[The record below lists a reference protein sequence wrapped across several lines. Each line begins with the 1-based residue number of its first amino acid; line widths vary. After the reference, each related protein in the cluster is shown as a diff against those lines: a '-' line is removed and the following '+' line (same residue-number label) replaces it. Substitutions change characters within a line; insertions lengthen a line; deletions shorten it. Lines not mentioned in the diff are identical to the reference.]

1 MQRLQGPLQ
10 LTILSYSRYLH
21 KVKDLIF
28 LEKSQLRLAP
38 LGRLYIGIMDMK
50 ITTTQGII

>member
-50 ITTTQGII
+50 ITTTEGII